1 MSENR
6 IVTELYLEK
15 PNFKD
20 VSHVSALL
28 EKSGIKTMLM
38 PPEDR
43 GINVHLV
50 AENADLP
57 KIREFLKNLGIPVME
72 KEVLLVRLDN
82 KPGTMAEVTR
92 RIAASGV
99 NLTYAFSVAMNP
111 TTSYVLFGSSDNKK
125 ALDALE

>member
-15 PNFKD
+15 PNFSE
-20 VSHVSALL
+20 VSRVAKLL

-38 PPEDR
+38 PPDDR

-57 KIREFLKNLGIPVME
+57 RVREVLNKQGIAVME

-82 KPGTMAEVTR
+82 RPGTMAEVTR

-125 ALDALE
+125 ALEAL